1 MRLGS
6 TIESFKLTSLD
17 HRYIRLNTTESRGQR
32 GAITRMRHSS
42 SARHRANSC
51 VRARL
56 LAGSSLSLFGV
67 LSVAMQSPAHAQ
79 TQQEQVLITGQ
90 KASDYKID
98 APALP
103 KLTEPLIDT
112 PQSIDTISEQLLQD
126 RAVTNLNDAFRS
138 VPSITIGAGEFK
150 SLGNSPTI
158 RGFVARTDLFL
169 DGQRDIGD
177 YNRDPF
183 DLEQIQ
189 VLEGPGSILFGRG
202 STGGVI
208 NQVSKMP
215 GLMGFVDGT
224 LTLGTDLTRRLTV
237 DIDEPLP
244 DLGPGAAMRIDA
256 MGHDSKVT
264 GRNVAEQSRY
274 GFAPSF
280 ALGLG
285 TPTRLTVS
293 YYHLSADDVPDYGLP
308 YFGSTPAAIPRQN
321 FYGFTG
327 DYMKTGTD
335 IATVKVEHD
344 FLDGM
349 TVRNQLRYAY
359 YTENFRFTEPLIATS
374 IPLTTPLSSVVV
386 TRNVNTGNGIQ
397 TMLWDQADATVHFD
411 TAFLQHTLVGGIEG
425 GQETAKPEFDNSSGV
440 PPVSLLMPNPNVP
453 FTAAR
458 TYPRFKTDTLANSFA
473 AYAMDTLKLGS
484 QWELS
489 SGIRWDYFGLVYK
502 DQNFSTTTPGLVT
515 RTDRIPRVDRMTSYR
530 AALVYKPATNG
541 SVYISYGTS
550 FNPSG
555 EELSFVTSS
564 RSFAISNNDLSPERN
579 KNYEIGT
586 KWDVFDN
593 RLSLTGAVFRAEK
606 VNARVP
612 DPTNSLLNVLA
623 GDFRVDGA
631 ELGAS
636 GRITE
641 VWQIQVGYAYLDG
654 QVIKS
659 ARGAAPVGSTLMNT
673 PKHAFTAWTIYNLG
687 GGIEVGGGGRYVS
700 SQETQ
705 NVPPIKTVP
714 GFWTFDI
721 MGKYDLSPRLSL
733 QLNVNN
739 IFDTYY
745 YDQLHFFHVV
755 PGEGR
760 TALLSLDFNY

>member
-1 MRLGS
+1 MSFLHRVNGRLR
-6 TIESFKLTSLD
+6 T
-17 HRYIRLNTTESRGQR
+17 
-32 GAITRMRHSS
+32 
-42 SARHRANSC
+42 C
-51 VRARL
+51 L
-56 LAGSSLSLFGV
+56 LAGSSLGLVGAISLV
-67 LSVAMQSPAHAQ
+67 TMPRPAHAQ
-79 TQQEQVLITGQ
+79 TGEQVLITGE
-90 KASDYKID
+90 KAGGYKID

-103 KLTEPLIDT
+103 KLTEPIIDT

-126 RAVTNLNDAFRS
+126 RAVTTLSDALRNI
-138 VPSITIGAGEFK
+138 PTITLGAGEFK
-150 SLGNSPTI
+150 SLGTSPTI
-158 RGFVARTDLFL
+158 RGFVARTDMFL

-177 YNRDPF
+177 YYRDPF

-189 VLEGPGSILFGRG
+189 VLEGPASILFGRG
-202 STGGVI
+202 STGGIV

-215 GLMGFVDGT
+215 ELTGFIAGT

-256 MGHDSKVT
+256 MGHDSRVA
-264 GRNVAEQSRY
+264 GRNIAEQSRY
-274 GFAPSF
+274 GFAPGL

-285 TPTRLTVS
+285 TPTRLTVT
-293 YYHLSADDVPDYGLP
+293 YFHMSADDVPDYGLP
-308 YFGSTPAAIPRQN
+308 YFGSTPAAVPRQN
-321 FYGFTG
+321 FYGFTT

-335 IATVKVEHD
+335 IATVKLEHD
-344 FLDGM
+344 FMDGM
-349 TVRNQLRYAY
+349 IVRNQLRYAY

-374 IPLTTPLSSVVV
+374 VPLTTPLSSVVV
-386 TRNVNTGNGIQ
+386 TRNVNSGNGIQ

-411 TAFLQHTLVGGIEG
+411 TAFLQHALVGGIEG
-425 GQETAKPEFDNSSGV
+425 GQETAKPEFDNNAGV
-440 PPVSLLMPNPNVP
+440 PPVPLLMPNPNVP
-453 FTAAR
+453 FMATS
-458 TYPRFKTDTLANSFA
+458 TYPRFKTDTVANSLA
-473 AYAMDTLKLGS
+473 AYAIDTLKLGS
-484 QWELS
+484 AWELS
-489 SGIRWDYFGLVYK
+489 GGIRWDYFGLVYR
-502 DQNFSTTTPGLVT
+502 DQNFSTATPGLVI

-564 RSFAISNNDLSPERN
+564 RSFNVSNQDLSPERN
-579 KNYEIGT
+579 KNYEIGS
-586 KWDVFDN
+586 KWDLLDS
-593 RLSLTGAVFRAEK
+593 RLSLTGAMFRAEK

-623 GDFRVDGA
+623 GDFRVDGV

-641 VWQIQVGYAYLDG
+641 DWQIQVGYAYLDG

-659 ARGAAPVGSTLMNT
+659 APGAAPVGSSLMNT
-673 PKHAFTAWTIYNLG
+673 PKSAFTAWTTYNLG
-687 GGIEVGGGGRYVS
+687 GGFELGGGGRYES

-714 GFWTFDI
+714 GFWTFDL
-721 MGKYDLSPRLSL
+721 MGKYALNQKLSL

-739 IFDTYY
+739 VFDKYY

-760 TALLSLDFNY
+760 TALLSLNFSY